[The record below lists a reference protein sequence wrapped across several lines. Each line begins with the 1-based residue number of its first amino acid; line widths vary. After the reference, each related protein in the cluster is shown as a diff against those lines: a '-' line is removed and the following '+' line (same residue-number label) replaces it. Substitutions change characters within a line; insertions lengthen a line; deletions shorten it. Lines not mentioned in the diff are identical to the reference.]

1 VDEVYVYRN
10 ESAKPRAFWT
20 CDGLMMTKEEATE
33 RILASRFDHEGRLE
47 PRTYVNVRWGSGVD
61 ADRRRTL
68 EDRHGLQDGVALDGP
83 TWRYAL
89 GDSSVD
95 RVIALIQDPAVEDTR
110 GVDRATGRIMPGAPS
125 SRHEGETAGQQL
137 VTGTK
142 ACAASGMVDLT
153 RHNQVDGRLDAVV
166 HADVPGYV
174 VLSEP
179 YYPERRAFLDDR
191 PVAALKAN
199 LAFTAVPVPAGTH
212 RLELRYVPSSF
223 RLGVGISVL
232 TLLVW
237 TGASWR
243 RQQDR

>member
-1 VDEVYVYRN
+1 
-10 ESAKPRAFWT
+10 
-20 CDGLMMTKEEATE
+20 MMTKEEATE

-47 PRTYVNVRWGSGVD
+47 PRTYVNVRWVPGVD
-61 ADRRRTL
+61 ANRRRTL
-68 EDRHGLQDGVALDGP
+68 EDRHDLQDGVALDGP

-95 RVIALIQDPAVEDTR
+95 SVIALIQDPAVEDTR
-110 GVDRATGRIMPGAPS
+110 GVDRATGRVEPAPS
-125 SRHEGETAGQQL
+125 SRDTGDEVGSQQF

-142 ACAASGMVDLT
+142 ACSASGTVDLT
-153 RHNQVDGRLDAVV
+153 LHNQVDGRLDGVV

-179 YYPERRAFLDDR
+179 YYPERRAFVDDR
-191 PVAALKAN
+191 PVAALRAN

-223 RLGVGISVL
+223 RLGLGISVL

-237 TGASWR
+237 AGASWR
-243 RQQDR
+243 RRHDR